1 MTCEQYVTLVTDQVR
16 VKKVHP
22 YIRKELTD
30 HINDQA
36 SRYIEEGASEEEG
49 YRHAV
54 REMGDPVAAG
64 EELNAIHKIHFPG
77 VGFGVMVF
85 LLLVT
90 VPLMG
95 QLVSLTDVIS
105 AKDALLWQVRHVIAG
120 ILLCLLISLVD
131 YKVIQKLSA
140 AGLLLMDVLFIAA
153 VVQNFNGYVRLGPA
167 AFQTLS
173 LTPLYLPLLGGAL
186 YALRG
191 KKVRRLWPLLLCA
204 GLTAVLL
211 FVLQGV
217 PLAAEQALGTILML
231 LPAGRMLDTDHGK
244 YDRIVGIV
252 LVLTVILSAIAIVW
266 QGNAAKIPAEF
277 MYQESISRSW
287 RWSRWI
293 GNSDAAAAAV
303 RLGTT
308 NVMSDGTFLGIAA
321 VCGKLAAVGIAA
333 VLLVAAAAVIKF
345 SLHQGNALGKML
357 GIGCGYSI
365 LLQTGF
371 SVISCF
377 CAGNPLGMGL
387 PIFSYGGTGMA
398 VYAAIIGTVLSLAAY
413 RDITPME
420 LCMDMN

>member
-1 MTCEQYVTLVTDQVR
+1 MTLVTDQVR
-16 VKKVHP
+16 VK
-22 YIRKELTD
+22 
-30 HINDQA
+30 N
-36 SRYIEEGASEEEG
+36 
-49 YRHAV
+49 
-54 REMGDPVAAG
+54 
-64 EELNAIHKIHFPG
+64 
-77 VGFGVMVF
+77 
-85 LLLVT
+85 
-90 VPLMG
+90 
-95 QLVSLTDVIS
+95 VIS

-131 YKVIQKLSA
+131 YKVIQKLSV

-308 NVMSDGTFLGIAA
+308 NVMSDGTFWES
-321 VCGKLAAVGIAA
+321 
-333 VLLVAAAAVIKF
+333 AAVIPF
-345 SLHQGNALGKML
+345 SCRQASASFPVSAPEIRLAW
-357 GIGCGYSI
+357 
-365 LLQTGF
+365 GF
-371 SVISCF
+371 PSF
-377 CAGNPLGMGL
+377 L
-387 PIFSYGGTGMA
+387 MA
-398 VYAAIIGTVLSLAAY
+398 EPEWLSMPRLSG
-413 RDITPME
+413 RS
-420 LCMDMN
+420 